1 MNMTINTGLTIP
13 GQAVS
18 GSETQDVDG
27 SINEQPSLPAA
38 VAGSLTTRTSDT
50 AGIITVVDGTAYAIG
65 DTVGVWWVAGVA
77 VTGDVTAQD
86 ATTVTIDSFTGDA
99 LPVQDT
105 AIVLATLPETA
116 IVNDKTVEGDSVVAM
131 SVKAAAG
138 GPLSVRFVDAVAA
151 AIQTVSLLAS
161 GCWVGRDDNGT
172 LDAFAGDV
180 ISEVEFYNFS
190 LAIATGIWIG
200 GTDNIAE

>member
-18 GSETQDVDG
+18 GTETVEVDG
-27 SINEQPSLPAA
+27 SINEQPVLPAA
-38 VAGSLTTRTSDT
+38 VAGTLTTRTSDT
-50 AGIITVVDGTAYAIG
+50 AGIITVVDGDAYTIG
-65 DTVGVWWVAGVA
+65 DTVGVWWAAGVA

-86 ATTVTIDSFTGDA
+86 ATTVTIDTFTGDA

-116 IVNDKTVEGDSVVAM
+116 IVNDKTVEGDAVVAM
-131 SVKAAAG
+131 SVKAANG

-151 AIQTVSLLAS
+151 AIKIVDLPAN
-161 GCWVGRDDNGT
+161 GCWVGHDANGT

-180 ISEVEFYNFS
+180 ITEVEFYSFS
-190 LAIATGIWIG
+190 LATATGIWIG

>member
-38 VAGSLTTRTSDT
+38 VAGTLTTRTSAT
-50 AGIITVVDGTAYAIG
+50 AGIITVVDGTAYTIG
-65 DTVGVWWVAGVA
+65 DTVGVWWAAGVA
-77 VTGDVTAQD
+77 VTGDVTAQN

-116 IVNDKTVEGDSVVAM
+116 IVNDKTVEGNSVVAM

-138 GPLSVRFVDAVAA
+138 GPLSVRFVDAAAA
-151 AIQTVSLLAS
+151 AIQTVSLPAS

-172 LDAFAGDV
+172 LSAFAGDV
-180 ISEVEFYNFS
+180 ISEVEFYSFS
-190 LAIATGIWIG
+190 LSIATGIWIG